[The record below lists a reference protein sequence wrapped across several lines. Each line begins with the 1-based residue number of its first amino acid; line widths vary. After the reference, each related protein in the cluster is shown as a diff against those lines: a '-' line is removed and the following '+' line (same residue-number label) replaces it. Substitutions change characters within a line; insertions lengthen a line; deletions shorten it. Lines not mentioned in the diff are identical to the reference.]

1 VTVNLCAQRHDVGM
15 NNASPRHPFDQALSL
30 TARADGGFDGHTHPA
45 YANMVGPYGGVTCA
59 VLLQAVLQHPQRLG
73 DPVVLTA
80 NFAAPIAQ
88 GPYTVH
94 PRPARTNRSTQHWV
108 VETVQNGEVVAL
120 GTVVTAVRRP
130 TWSRPEA
137 RPPADVP
144 PPQDLPAL
152 PTQALPPWVSRYD
165 MRSVHNAFPDAF
177 DGEEQPEARSVLWV
191 RDEPPRP
198 LDFAALASLSDC
210 FLPRIFLRRRQRA
223 LIGTVSLTTYF
234 HADAAALA
242 AQGEAHLL
250 ATARG
255 LNYHDGFFDQSGELW
270 SRQGR
275 LLASTHQLVY
285 YKA

>member
-1 VTVNLCAQRHDVGM
+1 MSTA
-15 NNASPRHPFDQALSL
+15 APSHPFDQALQLSPES
-30 TARADGGFDGHTHPA
+30 DGACTGQTHPA

-59 VLLQAVLQHPQRLG
+59 VLLQAVLQHPARLG

-80 NFAAPIAQ
+80 NFAAPIAD
-88 GPYTVH
+88 GAFTVQA
-94 PRPARTNRSTQHWV
+94 RAARTNRSTQHWV
-108 VETVQNGEVVAL
+108 VETRQQDEVVAL
-120 GTVVTAVRRP
+120 GTVVTALRRP

-152 PTQALPPWVSRYD
+152 RKGGLPPWVSRYD
-165 MRSVHNAFPDAF
+165 MRSVYNAFPEAF
-177 DGEEQPEARSVLWV
+177 DGQEQPEARSVLWV
-191 RDEPPRP
+191 RDDPPRP
-198 LDFAALASLSDC
+198 LDFASLASISDC

-223 LIGTVSLTTYF
+223 PIGTISLTTYF

-242 AQGEAHLL
+242 TQGDDWLL

-270 SRQGR
+270 SAQGR

-285 YKA
+285 FKA

>member
-1 VTVNLCAQRHDVGM
+1 MSTA
-15 NNASPRHPFDQALSL
+15 APSHPFDQALQL
-30 TARADGGFDGHTHPA
+30 TPESDGACTGQTHPA

-59 VLLQAVLQHPQRLG
+59 VLLQAVLQHPARLG

-80 NFAAPIAQ
+80 NFAAPIAD
-88 GPYTVH
+88 GAFTVQA
-94 PRPARTNRSTQHWV
+94 RAARTNRSTQHWV
-108 VETVQNGEVVAL
+108 VETRQQDEVVAL
-120 GTVVTAVRRP
+120 GTVVTALRRP

-152 PTQALPPWVSRYD
+152 RKGGLPPWVSRYD
-165 MRSVHNAFPDAF
+165 MRSVYNAFPEAF
-177 DGEEQPEARSVLWV
+177 DGQEQPEARSVLWV
-191 RDEPPRP
+191 RDDPPRP
-198 LDFAALASLSDC
+198 LDFASLASISDC

-223 LIGTVSLTTYF
+223 PIGTISLTTYF
-234 HADAAALA
+234 HADAAALS
-242 AQGEAHLL
+242 AQGDAHLL

-270 SRQGR
+270 SAQGR

-285 YKA
+285 FKA